1 MMPCVREKEP
11 NGSADKEDQ
20 MAHTF
25 KVELEVIVERIEGK
39 FASRD
44 EIAEAIQEALASAGE
59 GESLSGIGAD
69 GNSEYEIISS
79 TVIEVSD
86 ETPATKAKVG

>member
-1 MMPCVREKEP
+1 
-11 NGSADKEDQ
+11 

-25 KVELEVIVERIEGK
+25 KVEIEVEVERIEGK

-59 GESLSGIGAD
+59 GDSLSGIGAD
-69 GNSEYEIISS
+69 GTSEYEIVSS
-79 TVIEVSD
+79 TVVSV
-86 ETPATKAKVG
+86 E

>member
-1 MMPCVREKEP
+1 
-11 NGSADKEDQ
+11 
-20 MAHTF
+20 MAHRFT
-25 KVELEVIVERIEGK
+25 VTLELDVERIEGK

-44 EIAEAIQEALASAGE
+44 EIAEAIQEALAGCGE

-79 TVIEVSD
+79 VVVEVAD
-86 ETPATKAKVG
+86 ETPAKAKA

>member
-1 MMPCVREKEP
+1 VTSGR
-11 NGSADKEDQ
+11 NSHSADPDEEVE

-25 KVELEVIVERIEGK
+25 KVELEIVVERIEGK

-44 EIAEAIQEALASAGE
+44 EIAEAIEEALASTGE
-59 GESLSGIGAD
+59 GESLSGLGAD

-79 TVIEVSD
+79 AVIAVSD
-86 ETPATKAKVG
+86 EVTK

>member
-1 MMPCVREKEP
+1 
-11 NGSADKEDQ
+11 

-25 KVELEVIVERIEGK
+25 KVELEIVVERIEGK

-44 EIAEAIQEALASAGE
+44 EIADAINEALASAAE

-69 GNSEYEIISS
+69 GTSEYEIVSS
-79 TVIEVSD
+79 TVVEVN
-86 ETPATKAKVG
+86 

>member
-1 MMPCVREKEP
+1 
-11 NGSADKEDQ
+11 

-25 KVELEVIVERIEGK
+25 KVELEIVVERLEGK

-44 EIAEAIQEALASAGE
+44 EIADAIAETLDHIAE

-69 GNSEYEIISS
+69 GTSEYEIVSS
-79 TVIEVSD
+79 TVVEVN
-86 ETPATKAKVG
+86 